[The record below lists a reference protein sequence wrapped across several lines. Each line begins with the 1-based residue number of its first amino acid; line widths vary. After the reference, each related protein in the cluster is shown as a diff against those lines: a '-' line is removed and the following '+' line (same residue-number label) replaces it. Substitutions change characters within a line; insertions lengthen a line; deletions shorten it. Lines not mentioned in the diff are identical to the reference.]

1 LISSSNMVKEFEEIL
16 EKLETIYAPLIT
28 SEEYHFVPVVDVVD
42 GVFSYLETFQGE
54 ADEEERLEVI
64 NQSAD
69 NIMKQLSLFSEK
81 LSYSSIHIIVFD
93 HFPNL
98 KEISK
103 LLFKFT
109 KLLYKENLSVDEYKS
124 LLVILSYIDNEK
136 IEFKYSLAYRV
147 LKIIFIMTL
156 YHATIYVSI
165 LSKLVLKQIA
175 LTLDIPA

>member
-1 LISSSNMVKEFEEIL
+1 MSSSSVIKEFEEIL
-16 EKLETIYAPLIT
+16 EKLETIYAPLMT
-28 SEEYHFVPVVDVVD
+28 SEEYHFVPIIDVVD

-54 ADEEERLEVI
+54 LDEEERLEMI
-64 NQSAD
+64 NQSAND
-69 NIMKQLSLFSEK
+69 IMKQLSFFSEK
-81 LSYSSIHIIVFD
+81 LSYSSMHIIVFD

-98 KEISK
+98 REISR

-109 KLLYKENLSVDEYKS
+109 RLLYKENLGINEYKN
-124 LLVILSYIDNEK
+124 LLVVLSYIDDEK

-175 LTLDIPA
+175 LTLEVPA

>member
-1 LISSSNMVKEFEEIL
+1 MLPSSNMTKEFEEML
-16 EKLETIYAPLIT
+16 EKLEIIYAPLI
-28 SEEYHFVPVVDVVD
+28 SSDEYHFVPIIDVID

-54 ADEEERLEVI
+54 IDEEERLEVI
-64 NQSAD
+64 NKSAD
-69 NIMKQLSLFSEK
+69 EIMKQLSFFSEK

-98 KEISK
+98 KEVSK

-109 KLLYKENLSVDEYKS
+109 RLSYKESLDISEYKN
-124 LLVILSYIDNEK
+124 LLSILSYIDNERV
-136 IEFKYSLAYRV
+136 EFKYSLAYRV

-165 LSKLVLKQIA
+165 LSKLTLKQIA
-175 LTLDIPA
+175 MTLGVPV

>member
-1 LISSSNMVKEFEEIL
+1 MISSSNMTKEFEEML
-16 EKLETIYAPLIT
+16 EKLEIIYAPLMT
-28 SEEYHFVPVVDVVD
+28 SEEYHFVPIVDVVD

-54 ADEEERLEVI
+54 ADEEAKLEVI
-64 NQSAD
+64 NESAND
-69 NIMKQLSLFSEK
+69 IMKQLSFFSEK
-81 LSYSSIHIIVFD
+81 LSFSSIHIIVFD

-98 KEISK
+98 KDISK

-109 KLLYKENLSVDEYKS
+109 RLLYKENLDVNEYKN
-124 LLVILSYIDNEK
+124 LLTILSYIDNEK

-147 LKIIFIMTL
+147 LKIIFIMIL

-175 LTLDIPA
+175 LTLEIPA